1 MKKIIIVLALITIVY
16 SVANTKE
23 EYVIVPKNSV
33 RFRIIPNSNA
43 PKDLYIKEQVKTSID
58 SVIKEI
64 EKSKTINE
72 ARTSIKENINLV
84 ENKVSEVFKEN
95 NYNMD
100 FKINYGTNYFPEKI
114 YKGVKYEAGEYES
127 MVVKIGS
134 GSGDN
139 YWCVLFPPL
148 CLMEAEETDDV
159 EYKFFIKEIIDKI
172 F

>member
-16 SVANTKE
+16 SVVNTKE

-114 YKGVKYEAGEYES
+114 YKGVKYEAGECES

>member
-16 SVANTKE
+16 SVVNTKE

-159 EYKFFIKEIIDKI
+159 EYKFFIKKIIDKI

>member
-1 MKKIIIVLALITIVY
+1 MKKIIIVLAIITIVY
-16 SVANTKE
+16 SLVNTKE

-33 RFRIIPNSNA
+33 RFRIIPNSNT
-43 PKDLYIKEQVKTSID
+43 PKDLYIKEKVKNSIN
-58 SVIKEI
+58 SEIKEI

-72 ARTSIKENINLV
+72 TRTSIKENISNI
-84 ENKVSEVFKEN
+84 EKKVSEVFKDN
-95 NYNMD
+95 NYNMN
-100 FKINYGTNYFPEKI
+100 FKINYGINYFPEKI
-114 YKGVKYEAGEYES
+114 YKGLKYEAGNYES

-148 CLMEAEETDDV
+148 CLMEAEETDEV

>member
-16 SVANTKE
+16 SVVNTKE

-58 SVIKEI
+58 GVIKEI

-84 ENKVSEVFKEN
+84 ENKVSEVFREN

>member
-1 MKKIIIVLALITIVY
+1 MRKIIIVLALITIVY
-16 SVANTKE
+16 SVVNTKE

-95 NYNMD
+95 NYNID

>member
-16 SVANTKE
+16 SVVNTKE

-148 CLMEAEETDDV
+148 CLMEAEETNDV

>member
-16 SVANTKE
+16 SVVNTKE

-100 FKINYGTNYFPEKI
+100 FKINYGANYFPEKI

>member
-16 SVANTKE
+16 SVVNTKE

-72 ARTSIKENINLV
+72 ARTSIKENI
-84 ENKVSEVFKEN
+84 KVKN
-95 NYNMD
+95 
-100 FKINYGTNYFPEKI
+100 
-114 YKGVKYEAGEYES
+114 
-127 MVVKIGS
+127 
-134 GSGDN
+134 
-139 YWCVLFPPL
+139 
-148 CLMEAEETDDV
+148 
-159 EYKFFIKEIIDKI
+159 
-172 F
+172 

>member
-16 SVANTKE
+16 SVVNTKE

>member
-16 SVANTKE
+16 SVVNTKE

-58 SVIKEI
+58 GVIKEI

-114 YKGVKYEAGEYES
+114 YKGVKYEAGVYES

>member
-16 SVANTKE
+16 SVVNTKE

-114 YKGVKYEAGEYES
+114 YKGVKYEAGVYES

>member
-16 SVANTKE
+16 SVVNTKE

-127 MVVKIGS
+127 MVVNIGS

>member
-16 SVANTKE
+16 SVVNTKE

-72 ARTSIKENINLV
+72 TRTSIKENISNI
-84 ENKVSEVFKEN
+84 EKKVSEVFKDN
-95 NYNMD
+95 NYNMN
-100 FKINYGTNYFPEKI
+100 FKINYGINYFPEKI
-114 YKGVKYEAGEYES
+114 YKGVKYEAGNYES

-148 CLMEAEETDDV
+148 CLMEAEETDEV

>member
-1 MKKIIIVLALITIVY
+1 MEDKFSIISNNKIRLSFLAFFL
-16 SVANTKE
+16 
-23 EYVIVPKNSV
+23 
-33 RFRIIPNSNA
+33 
-43 PKDLYIKEQVKTSID
+43 D
-58 SVIKEI
+58 
-64 EKSKTINE
+64 
-72 ARTSIKENINLV
+72 
-84 ENKVSEVFKEN
+84 
-95 NYNMD
+95 NMD

>member
-1 MKKIIIVLALITIVY
+1 MKKIIIVLAIITIVY
-16 SVANTKE
+16 SLVNTKE

-33 RFRIIPNSNA
+33 RFRIIPNSNT
-43 PKDLYIKEQVKTSID
+43 PKDLYIKEKVKNSIN
-58 SVIKEI
+58 SEIKEI

-72 ARTSIKENINLV
+72 TRTSIKENISNI
-84 ENKVSEVFKEN
+84 EKKVSEVFKDN
-95 NYNMD
+95 NYNMN
-100 FKINYGTNYFPEKI
+100 FKINYGINYFPEKI
-114 YKGVKYEAGEYES
+114 YKGVKYEAGNYES

-148 CLMEAEETDDV
+148 CLMEAEETDEV

>member
-16 SVANTKE
+16 SVVNTKE

-43 PKDLYIKEQVKTSID
+43 PKDLYMKEQVKTSID

>member
-16 SVANTKE
+16 SVVNTKE

-72 ARTSIKENINLV
+72 ARTSIKENINLA

>member
-16 SVANTKE
+16 SVVNTKE

-84 ENKVSEVFKEN
+84 ENKVSEVFKEK

>member
-16 SVANTKE
+16 SVVNTKE

-159 EYKFFIKEIIDKI
+159 EYKFFIKEIIEKI

>member
-16 SVANTKE
+16 SVVNTKE

-84 ENKVSEVFKEN
+84 ENEVSEVFKEN

>member
-16 SVANTKE
+16 SVVNTKE

-139 YWCVLFPPL
+139 YWCVLFPQL

>member
-16 SVANTKE
+16 SVVNTKE

-58 SVIKEI
+58 GVIKEI

-114 YKGVKYEAGEYES
+114 YKGVKYGAGEYES

>member
-1 MKKIIIVLALITIVY
+1 MKKITIVLALITIVY
-16 SVANTKE
+16 SVVNTKE

>member
-16 SVANTKE
+16 SVVNTKE

-84 ENKVSEVFKEN
+84 ENKVSEVFREN

>member
-16 SVANTKE
+16 SVVNTKE
-23 EYVIVPKNSV
+23 EYVIVPKKSV

>member
-16 SVANTKE
+16 SVVNTKE

-58 SVIKEI
+58 GVIKEI

>member
-16 SVANTKE
+16 SVVNTKG

>member
-1 MKKIIIVLALITIVY
+1 MKKIIIVLAIITIVY
-16 SVANTKE
+16 SLVNTKE
-23 EYVIVPKNSV
+23 EYVVVPKNSV

-43 PKDLYIKEQVKTSID
+43 PKDLYIKEKVKNSID
-58 SVIKEI
+58 SEIKEI

-72 ARTSIKENINLV
+72 TRTSIKENISNI
-84 ENKVSEVFKEN
+84 EKKVSEVFKDN
-95 NYNMD
+95 NYNMN
-100 FKINYGTNYFPEKI
+100 FKINYGINYFPEKI
-114 YKGVKYEAGEYES
+114 YKGVKYEAGNYES

-148 CLMEAEETDDV
+148 CLMEAEETDEV

>member
-16 SVANTKE
+16 SVVNTKE

-148 CLMEAEETDDV
+148 CLMEAEETDDA